1 MSEDSAESV
10 RWHAI
15 EESIRVL
22 REEGH
27 ERSAKLEAILLQATK
42 TNGRVNGLEARE
54 RERDAKLD
62 KVEKRVWQVATAI
75 CILMPGAS
83 KLLGIFTQ

>member
-1 MSEDSAESV
+1 MRAKHDALEETV
-10 RWHAI
+10 RL
-15 EESIRVL
+15 L

-27 ERSAKLEAILLQATK
+27 ERSAKLEAILLQVTK
-42 TNGRVNGLEARE
+42 TNGRVTGLEARE

-75 CILMPGAS
+75 CIALPGVA
-83 KLLGIFTQ
+83 KLTGLLTS